1 MSSLSERA
9 GANLKEARV
18 GGGKLWGDRST
29 QRQAQRSTA
38 TDGRSTHRRAQ
49 LERAQH
55 REAGSKPRT
64 LPGGIPRPPH
74 AQAGA
79 LLASLLPTAP
89 LRPA

>member
-38 TDGRSTHRRAQ
+38 TDGGSTHRRAQ
-49 LERAQH
+49 PERAEQ
-55 REAGSKPRT
+55 REACLKPRT
-64 LPGGIPRPPH
+64 EAGGIPRPPH
-74 AQAGA
+74 EQAGA